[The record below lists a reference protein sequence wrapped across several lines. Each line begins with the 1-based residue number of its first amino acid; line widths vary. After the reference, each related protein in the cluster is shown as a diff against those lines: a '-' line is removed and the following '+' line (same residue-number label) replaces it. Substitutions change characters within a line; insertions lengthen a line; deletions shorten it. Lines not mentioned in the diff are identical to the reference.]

1 MKNYEIFK
9 INEYESYLLL
19 LSNEDIYYLYDEI
32 RTKSNGEKILVDM
45 FFRNG
50 FSFNR
55 FIELIFDDNN
65 QVTTRVINPRYV
77 SEPIK
82 ENTHEYFKNNRE
94 YLEKSTLSKSI
105 KAFVYSN

>member
-32 RTKSNGEKILVDM
+32 RTKTNGEKILVDM

-55 FIELIFDDNN
+55 FIELIFDDDN
-65 QVTTRVINPRYV
+65 QVTTRVKII
-77 SEPIK
+77 E
-82 ENTHEYFKNNRE
+82 
-94 YLEKSTLSKSI
+94 STLKNQLYQKVLKRLYI
-105 KAFVYSN
+105 QIDKKV